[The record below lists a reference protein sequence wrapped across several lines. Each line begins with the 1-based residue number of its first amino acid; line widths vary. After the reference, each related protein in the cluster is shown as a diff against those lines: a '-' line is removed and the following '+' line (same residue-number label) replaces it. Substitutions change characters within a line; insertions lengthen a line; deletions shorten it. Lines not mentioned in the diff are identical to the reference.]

1 MLQTN
6 LASRPFYNER
16 RVQLAL
22 AIAAVL
28 IVGLT
33 AFIAVSLARLWG
45 SQSRLGAHADEAER
59 EAARLRGEAARIRT
73 RIDRRQLEE
82 VLAAAREVRD
92 LVDRREFAWTSLLAQ
107 FEATLPPDVRIKA
120 VQPHLEKGVF
130 RVAVVAQAR
139 RIEDLSGFIE
149 ALEATGAFHDV
160 QPKEQSRKEDGLL
173 EAVIEGVYSAAPA
186 SEAKAAEPAGRP
198 GE

>member
-16 RVQLAL
+16 AVQVVLAV
-22 AIAAVL
+22 AAVL
-28 IVGLT
+28 IFGLT
-33 AFIAVSLARLWG
+33 VFNAVTLVRLSG
-45 SQSRLGAHADEAER
+45 SQSRLGAHAAQAER
-59 EAARLRGEAARIRT
+59 EAERLRADAAGIRT
-73 RIDRRQLEE
+73 RIDRRQLES
-82 VLAAAREVRD
+82 VSAAAREVRG
-92 LVDRREFAWTSLLAQ
+92 LVDRRAFTWTSLLSQ

-130 RVAVVAQAR
+130 TVAIVAQAR

-160 QPKEQSRKEDGLL
+160 QPKEQTRREDGLL
-173 EAVIEGVYSAAPA
+173 EAVIEGAYTPTAPPQG
-186 SEAKAAEPAGRP
+186 KP

>member
-16 RVQLAL
+16 RVQLVL
-22 AIAAVL
+22 GIAAAL
-28 IVGLT
+28 IVALT
-33 AFIAVSLARLWG
+33 AYNAVTLVRLSG
-45 SQSRLGAHADEAER
+45 TQSRLGAHAAEAER
-59 EAARLRGEAARIRT
+59 EAERLRIEAARIRT
-73 RIDRRQLEE
+73 RIDRRQLES
-82 VLAAAREVRD
+82 VLAAAREVRA
-92 LVDRREFAWTSLLAQ
+92 LVDRREFAWTALLGQ
-107 FEATLPPDVRIKA
+107 FETALPPDVRIRA

-130 RVAVVAQAR
+130 TVAVVAQAR

-160 QPKEQSRKEDGLL
+160 QPKQQTRGDDGLL
-173 EAVIEGVYSAAPA
+173 EAVIEGVYSGAANPRG
-186 SEAKAAEPAGRP
+186 KP

>member
-16 RVQLAL
+16 RVQLVL
-22 AIAAVL
+22 GVVTAI
-28 IVGLT
+28 IVALT
-33 AFIAVSLARLWG
+33 AFNAATLVRLTG
-45 SQSRLGAHADEAER
+45 NQSRLGAHAAEAER
-59 EAARLRGEAARIRT
+59 EAERLRGEAARIRT
-73 RIDRRQLEE
+73 RIDRRQLES

-92 LVDRREFAWTSLLAQ
+92 LVDRREFAWTALLGQ
-107 FEATLPPDVRIKA
+107 FEAALPPDVRIKA

-130 RVAVVAQAR
+130 TVAVVAQAR

-149 ALEATGAFHDV
+149 ALEATGAFSNV
-160 QPKEQSRKEDGLL
+160 QPKEQSRSDEGLL
-173 EAVIEGVYSAAPA
+173 EAVIEGVYTAAPRA
-186 SEAKAAEPAGRP
+186 QGKP